1 MKREMKYFRSTFLV
15 LFTCLAELIVYS
27 FLYTRKCGR
36 RLISAQIFLFYTH
49 THRERERERERERQT
64 DRQTDTERERV
75 RERETE
81 STDKCININYALK
94 FNAVANI
101 YCPNSDPADHK
112 VT

>member
-49 THRERERERERERQT
+49 THTHTQRERERERQT
-64 DRQTDTERERV
+64 DRQTDKERER
-75 RERETE
+75 E
-81 STDKCININYALK
+81 
-94 FNAVANI
+94 
-101 YCPNSDPADHK
+101 
-112 VT
+112 